1 MYKKIAILLSILLLI
16 VLLIFLGWEDKQ
28 AKPTTLPT
36 ENTTE
41 VLTEKVKIDQEDK
54 RFQLGKKEDMLPQ
67 VKPSIAE
74 ANISVPEIQL
84 GSFTLINTKVQSH
97 KVTVS
102 DQKVMFQDTAQPI
115 LIVNLFATWCPPCIG
130 EIPYLNDLQKKYEK
144 ELLVAGILTHDSIA
158 QDELETF
165 MAKNQINYFISNGTD
180 NEAFATLLAT
190 TLHLPKNFPI
200 PLTVMYVEG
209 KYFTH
214 YEGAVPVEMIEY
226 DIQQAKKQLKAR

>member
-1 MYKKIAILLSILLLI
+1 VHKKIAALLSLILLIILI
-16 VLLIFLGWEDKQ
+16 IIIGWEDKQ
-28 AKPTTLPT
+28 PKSTPLPT

-41 VLTEKVKIDQEDK
+41 ILVEKDKMGQEDK
-54 RFQLGKKEDMLPQ
+54 RFKLGRKEDILPQ
-67 VKPSIAE
+67 VKPSVAE

-84 GSFTLINTKVQSH
+84 GSFTLINTKVKSR

-102 DQKVMFQDTAQPI
+102 DQKVIFQDAAQPI
-115 LIVNLFATWCPPCIG
+115 VMVNLFATWCPPCIG

-144 ELLVAGILTHDSIA
+144 ELLVVGILTHDSIV

-180 NEAFATLLAT
+180 NETFATLLAS
-190 TLHLPKNFPI
+190 TLDLSKNFPI

-214 YEGAVPVEMIEY
+214 YEGSVPVEMIEY

>member
-1 MYKKIAILLSILLLI
+1 MHKKIAALLSLSVLIILI
-16 VLLIFLGWEDKQ
+16 IIIAWEDKQ
-28 AKPTTLPT
+28 LESTPLPT

-41 VLTEKVKIDQEDK
+41 ILVEKDKMGQEDK
-54 RFQLGKKEDMLPQ
+54 RFKLGRKEDMLPQ
-67 VKPSIAE
+67 EKPSVPE

-84 GSFTLINTKVQSH
+84 GSFTLINTKVKSH

-102 DQKVMFQDTAQPI
+102 DQKVIFQDAAQPI
-115 LIVNLFATWCPPCIG
+115 VMVNLFATWCPPCIG

-144 ELLVAGILTHDSIA
+144 ELLVVGILTHDSIV
-158 QDELETF
+158 QDQLETF

-180 NEAFATLLAT
+180 NETFATLLAS
-190 TLHLPKNFPI
+190 TLDLSKNFPI

-214 YEGAVPVEMIEY
+214 YEGSVPVEMIEY

>member
-1 MYKKIAILLSILLLI
+1 MHKKIAALLSLILLIILI
-16 VLLIFLGWEDKQ
+16 IIIGWEDKQ
-28 AKPTTLPT
+28 PKSTPLPT

-41 VLTEKVKIDQEDK
+41 ILVEKDKMGQEDK
-54 RFQLGKKEDMLPQ
+54 RFKLGRKEDILPQ
-67 VKPSIAE
+67 VKPSVAE

-84 GSFTLINTKVQSH
+84 GSFTLINTKVKSR

-102 DQKVMFQDTAQPI
+102 DQKVIFQDAAQPI
-115 LIVNLFATWCPPCIG
+115 VMVNLFATWCPPCIG

-144 ELLVAGILTHDSIA
+144 ELLVVGILTHDSIV

-180 NEAFATLLAT
+180 NETFATLLAS
-190 TLHLPKNFPI
+190 TLDLSKNFPI

-214 YEGAVPVEMIEY
+214 YEGSVPVEMIEY